1 MNELLTVIIFVH
13 VPNRIPG
20 TSYIKLFDIWQFVS
34 LVVPFAEVLLHIVMD
49 KLKSS
54 DTNGTKIIRKVKPI
68 DGSDEFE
75 ISQNKIQLDE
85 MSLKTRKLVLVKK
98 FATYGISLLYAV
110 FITIFFTIPLFF
122 N

>member
-1 MNELLTVIIFVH
+1 MNELLTEIIFVY

-110 FITIFFTIPLFF
+110 FITIFFSIPLFF

>member
-1 MNELLTVIIFVH
+1 MNELLTEIIFVY

-54 DTNGTKIIRKVKPI
+54 DTNETKIIRKVKPI

-98 FATYGISLLYAV
+98 FATYGITLLYAV
-110 FITIFFTIPLFF
+110 FITIFFSIPLFF

>member
-1 MNELLTVIIFVH
+1 MNELLTEIIFVY

>member
-1 MNELLTVIIFVH
+1 MKIYFNLIFVY